1 MKIAKSRSYEID
13 GSNVSFEFDREDGK
27 IIGVKKQ
34 NNNGDF
40 ISVDPKTSEFGDL
53 SQSDEAVNAY
63 NVAKYSSNK
72 RAYVDSVASKTSSE
86 LESYY
91 QDQNKKET
99 NDSSLSQKKPL
110 LLISP
115 YCRCRSSEIFFFYVW
130 VFLFL
135 FVVLG
140 CTFVLRER
148 PFFSGSS
155 HPQDQTIFSH
165 NGSLP
170 RHLDQNSALGI

>member
-34 NNNGDF
+34 NSNGDF

-99 NDSSLSQKKPL
+99 NEQFVEQDQPAINQPL
-110 LLISP
+110 AFESP
-115 YCRCRSSEIFFFYVW
+115 RSVSYFGGAARSSEVM
-130 VFLFL
+130 
-135 FVVLG
+135 
-140 CTFVLRER
+140 
-148 PFFSGSS
+148 
-155 HPQDQTIFSH
+155 
-165 NGSLP
+165 
-170 RHLDQNSALGI
+170 A